1 MSFGQDVLST
11 SSLNTLI
18 EETAAAATL
27 DPSEICLNAV
37 GIIVGLCMF
46 LVAQLIIVFAV
57 AHIWQKKRRN
67 QKEAMLGLGSVTSSG
82 GSSSSSSSG
91 SSFRSSGSSRQDS
104 DKKMFNPYSQR
115 R

>member
-1 MSFGQDVLST
+1 M
-11 SSLNTLI
+11 
-18 EETAAAATL
+18 

-57 AHIWQKKRRN
+57 AHIWQKRRRN
-67 QKEAMLGLGSVTSSG
+67 NKEAMLGLGSVSTSSS
-82 GSSSSSSSG
+82 GSSRSSSSSG
-91 SSFRSSGSSRQDS
+91 SMDDS
-104 DKKMFNPYSQR
+104 VKNMFNPYSQR